1 LKRVYQIYFYKMTT
15 VQVIRHDA
23 RMDTDAVE
31 RANVDRTYDTPLSTA
46 GVAHAAAAAGRPGD
60 LIVSSPLYRCIQ
72 TALPWLNGPLILDA
86 RFMEV
91 YHPKVIVPIQDFKFR
106 TEEELPPAFY
116 IRTAHGIP
124 AKVETR
130 GINGD
135 ADQRYRAAIQDY
147 AEKAHRAGIKHVQI
161 FTHGDCIGS
170 FAAMFG
176 KEVYSTEYGC
186 SIRGIYNGTW
196 TFDRSNDVGIHDL

>member
-1 LKRVYQIYFYKMTT
+1 MTT

-23 RMDTDAVE
+23 RMDTDE
-31 RANVDRTYDTPLSTA
+31 MEMPNVDRTYDTPLSTA
-46 GVAHAAAAAGRPGD
+46 GVAHATAAAGRPGD

-106 TEEELPPAFY
+106 T
-116 IRTAHGIP
+116 AHGIP
-124 AKVETR
+124 TKLEQQ

-135 ADQRYRAAIQDY
+135 ADHRYRAAIQDY
-147 AEKAHRAGIKHVQI
+147 AERAHRAGIKHVQI

-176 KEVYSTEYGC
+176 KEVYSTEFGC
-186 SIRGIYNGTW
+186 SITGIYNGTW
-196 TFDRSNDVGIHDL
+196 TFESSNDVGIGV

>member
-1 LKRVYQIYFYKMTT
+1 MTT
-15 VQVIRHDA
+15 IEVIRHDA
-23 RMDTDAVE
+23 RMDCDEVE
-31 RANVDRTYDTPLSTA
+31 KGNVDRAYDTPLSTA

-60 LIVSSPLYRCIQ
+60 IMVSSPLYRCVQ

-91 YHPKVIVPIQDFKFR
+91 YHSNVIGPLHEFMFR
-106 TEEELPPAFY
+106 TDEELPPAFY
-116 IRTAHGIP
+116 IHTVHGLPP
-124 AKVETR
+124 APETR

-135 ADQRYRAAIQDY
+135 ADKRYRAAIQDY
-147 AEKAHRAGIKHVQI
+147 AERALRGGIKHVQI

-170 FAAMFG
+170 FAAMLG

-186 SIRGIYNGTW
+186 SITGIYDGTW
-196 TFDRSNDVGIHDL
+196 TFDKSNDVGILDA